1 MVVGTIRLEI
11 FIPGSNSLKGKR
23 KVVKAL
29 VRKLRN
35 RFNISVAEVAA
46 NNLWQRATL
55 GIAVVNGNSTDAN
68 KTIYKV
74 LNTVENDGNV
84 EVLDHQISIG

>member
-29 VRKLRN
+29 VRRLRN

-55 GIAVVNGNSTDAN
+55 GVAVVSGNSTDAN

-84 EVLDHQISIG
+84 EVLDHQISIR